1 MDRDICSNYHRGNAE
16 SVIANKTASKTK
28 LNKRDR
34 IMQIF
39 QNAHF
44 IRQFG
49 TTCEDIEII
58 TGWKH
63 QTVSARISELKRDGK
78 IMVIGKC
85 KTESGCQA
93 AVYGPVFPRQSQMF
107 E

>member
-34 IMQIF
+34 ISHIIEGHYL
-39 QNAHF
+39 NYHYL
-44 IRQFG
+44 
-49 TTCEDIEII
+49 TCEDIEII

-78 IMVIGKC
+78 IKVIGKR

-93 AVYGPVFPRQSQMF
+93 AVYGPVLPIQSQMF
-107 E
+107 G